1 VPQRMD
7 EAVSPPVM
15 TPMQSGLDQL
25 PPSAWLCAAFT
36 GLAVFLLL
44 CHPAGHLRRM
54 TRGRSKLA
62 AVVAP
67 MLRLLRG
74 RADAPPL
81 IRRLLLCGVGVLAL
95 GLPAARIDGWLGDL
109 LWFAVPVV
117 AAIGVLVLGWL
128 EPRSARRRREQLIM
142 EVPQALELM
151 AACLGGGLPART
163 ACAAVVR
170 TFEGPVAD
178 DLGQVLA
185 LLELGVGDVVA
196 WQALHD
202 HPQLGLAAA
211 DLARSVE
218 SGTAMV
224 QGLRHH
230 AAAARELRRSERQVL
245 ARAVGVRSVLPLM
258 MCFIPSFLLL
268 GIVPAVV
275 SAVFNA
281 LP

>member
-1 VPQRMD
+1 VPSTLTTTML
-7 EAVSPPVM
+7 AGLTTVSA
-15 TPMQSGLDQL
+15 TAL
-25 PPSAWLCAAFT
+25 LCAGFA
-36 GLAVFLLL
+36 GLAVFGVLR
-44 CHPAGHLRRM
+44 HPAGQLRRV
-54 TRGRSKLA
+54 TRSKSRLA
-62 AVVAP
+62 VGVRP
-67 MLRLLRG
+67 LVRLLRG

-81 IRRLLLCGVGVLAL
+81 MHRVLLSMACVIAL
-95 GLPAARIDGWLGDL
+95 GLAAARIDGWLRGL

-117 AAIGVLVLGWL
+117 AATGVLALGWV
-128 EPRSARRRREQLIM
+128 EPQSTRRRRQQLIM

-151 AACLGGGLPART
+151 AACLSAGLPART
-163 ACAAVVR
+163 ACAAVAQ
-170 TFEGPVAD
+170 TFHGPVAD

-196 WQALHD
+196 WRALHG

-218 SGTAMV
+218 SGTSMV
-224 QGLRHH
+224 DGLRHH
-230 AAAARELRRSERQVL
+230 AAAAREARRSELQVR

-258 MCFIPSFLLL
+258 TCFIPSFMLL

>member
-1 VPQRMD
+1 VPSTL
-7 EAVSPPVM
+7 VTPP
-15 TPMQSGLDQL
+15 QSGLDQL
-25 PPSAWLCAAFT
+25 SLTALLCAAFA
-36 GLAVFLLL
+36 GLAAFLLL
-44 CHPAGHLRRM
+44 RHPAGQLRRM
-54 TRGRSKLA
+54 TRRRSKLA
-62 AVVAP
+62 VVVGP
-67 MLRLLRG
+67 MVRLLRG

-81 IRRLLLCGVGVLAL
+81 VRRVLLSMVGVLAL
-95 GLPAARIDGWLGDL
+95 GLAAARIDSWLGGF
-109 LWFAVPVV
+109 LWFALPVV
-117 AAIGVLVLGWL
+117 AATGVLGLGWV

-151 AACLGGGLPART
+151 AACLAAGLPART

-170 TFEGPVAD
+170 TFDGPVAD

-218 SGTAMV
+218 SGTSMV
-224 QGLRHH
+224 QGLQHH
-230 AAAARELRRSERQVL
+230 AAAAREVRRSELQVL